1 MSPDIADKRR
11 AFAALHQSGCFVI
24 PNPWDAGSARY
35 LQSLGFQA
43 LATTSAGFAWSH
55 ARADNGITRD
65 MALAHLHEMV
75 AAVDLPINADFE
87 NGFAPDAA
95 GVAENV
101 RLAVATGVAGLSIE
115 DSTGDAARP
124 LFTLDEAVERL
135 RAARGAIDRAGGGV
149 MLVGRAECFLVG
161 RPDLAETIARLQA
174 YANAGADCLYA
185 PGVTTR
191 EQIVALVE
199 AVAPKP
205 LNLLVGSA
213 SELTVADIAA
223 LGVRRISVGGALARS
238 AWGGFMRS
246 ARMLAQQGR
255 FDGFADAASGKDLNA
270 LFSEPGAGASWRNDR
285 RRPPCPCRA
294 RHCWTCPPRSAQA
307 LAAGRAVVALESTI
321 ISHGM
326 PYPQNVA
333 TALQVEGEV
342 RAHGAVPAT
351 MAVVDGRLK
360 AGLSRAEIEG
370 LGRAGPQRAQAQPAR
385 PAAGRGGGPDRR
397 HHRGGDDDHRGA
409 GGHPGVCHRRHRRG
423 APGRG
428 RELRHLG
435 RSAGAGAHAGGGG
448 LRGREVDPG
457 HSPHAGGAGDPR
469 RAGGGLWHRPAA
481 GLLRARQRLWRRRAA
496 GHAGA
501 DRPRAAGPVGD
512 GPARRHGDRQPG
524 ARGACAAAR
533 DDRCGH
539 RERRWR
545 MRRCRASPARPSR
558 PSCWRG

>member
-35 LQSLGFQA
+35 LQSLGFKA

-75 AAVDLPINADFE
+75 AAVDGPINADFE

-124 LFTLDEAVERL
+124 LFTLDEAVQRL
-135 RAARGAIDRAGGGV
+135 RAARSAIDRAGGGV

-161 RPDLAETIARLQA
+161 RPDMAETIARLQA

-213 SELTVADIAA
+213 SALTVADIAA

-246 ARMLAQQGR
+246 AQMLAEQGR

-270 LFSEPGAGASWRNDR
+270 LFSAPGAG
-285 RRPPCPCRA
+285 
-294 RHCWTCPPRSAQA
+294 
-307 LAAGRAVVALESTI
+307 
-321 ISHGM
+321 
-326 PYPQNVA
+326 
-333 TALQVEGEV
+333 
-342 RAHGAVPAT
+342 
-351 MAVVDGRLK
+351 
-360 AGLSRAEIEG
+360 LS
-370 LGRAGPQRAQAQPAR
+370 
-385 PAAGRGGGPDRR
+385 
-397 HHRGGDDDHRGA
+397 
-409 GGHPGVCHRRHRRG
+409 
-423 APGRG
+423 
-428 RELRHLG
+428 
-435 RSAGAGAHAGGGG
+435 
-448 LRGREVDPG
+448 
-457 HSPHAGGAGDPR
+457 
-469 RAGGGLWHRPAA
+469 
-481 GLLRARQRLWRRRAA
+481 
-496 GHAGA
+496 
-501 DRPRAAGPVGD
+501 
-512 GPARRHGDRQPG
+512 
-524 ARGACAAAR
+524 
-533 DDRCGH
+533 
-539 RERRWR
+539 
-545 MRRCRASPARPSR
+545 
-558 PSCWRG
+558 